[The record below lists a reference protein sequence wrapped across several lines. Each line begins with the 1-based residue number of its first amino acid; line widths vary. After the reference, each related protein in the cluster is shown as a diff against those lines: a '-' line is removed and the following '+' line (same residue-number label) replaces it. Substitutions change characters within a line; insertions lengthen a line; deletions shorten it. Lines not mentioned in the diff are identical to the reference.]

1 MKSKANTNF
10 MVDALMFLVMMAL
23 VGTGYV
29 RKYVLLSGSA
39 SKATYG
45 YKVNM
50 TLLGWNRDEWS
61 IIHLYLGYFILALL
75 VLHIILHWKQIK
87 IMYKNLI
94 SQNSLRLFLMFIF
107 ILLGIFLA
115 LFPFI
120 ITPMTY

>member
-1 MKSKANTNF
+1 MKNKSNTNF
-10 MVDALMFLVMMAL
+10 IIDAIMFLAMMAL

-50 TLLGWNRDEWS
+50 TLLGWNRDDWS
-61 IIHLYLGYFILALL
+61 IIHLYVGYFILALL
-75 VLHIILHWKQIK
+75 VLHIVLHWKQIK
-87 IMYKNLI
+87 IMYQNLVN
-94 SQNSLRLFLMFIF
+94 SDSLRLFVTIIF
-107 ILLGIFLA
+107 VLFGIFLA

-120 ITPMTY
+120 IAPISL